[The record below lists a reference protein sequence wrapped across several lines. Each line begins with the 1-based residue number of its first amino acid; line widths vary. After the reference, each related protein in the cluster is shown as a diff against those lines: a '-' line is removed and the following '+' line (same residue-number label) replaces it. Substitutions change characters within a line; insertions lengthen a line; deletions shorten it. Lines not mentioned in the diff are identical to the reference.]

1 MRALLALS
9 ATAVLMLAT
18 SVTSVEAGWNPDKKQ
33 GEVQRALDTITAFK
47 KLDPTLDKF
56 FKNAYGYAVFPSI
69 GKGGFIVGGAHGKGI
84 VFNNAG
90 AVVGKVSMSQGTFGA
105 QIGGQ
110 KYSEVI
116 FFGTKEAFE
125 KFTQNK
131 LEFAAQAT
139 AVAATAGAG
148 KNANYSNG
156 VAIFSRHKAGL
167 MAEAVIGG
175 QQFEFT
181 PVKKK

>member
-1 MRALLALS
+1 MRALFALS
-9 ATAVLMLAT
+9 AVAILMF
-18 SVTSVEAGWNPDKKQ
+18 VTSAMPVNAGWDPDKKG
-33 GEVQRALDTITAFK
+33 GEVQRARDTITAFK
-47 KLDPTLDKF
+47 KRDASLDKF

-69 GKGGFIVGGAHGKGI
+69 GKGGFIVGGAHGNGI

-90 AVVGKVSMSQGTFGA
+90 TVVGKVSMSQGTIGA

-110 KYSEVI
+110 KFSEII
-116 FFGTKEAFE
+116 FLGTKEAFE

-131 LEFAAQAT
+131 VEFAAQAT

-156 VAIFSRHKAGL
+156 VAIFSMHRAGF

>member
-105 QIGGQ
+105 QIG
-110 KYSEVI
+110 
-116 FFGTKEAFE
+116 
-125 KFTQNK
+125 
-131 LEFAAQAT
+131 AAGPCA
-139 AVAATAGAG
+139 
-148 KNANYSNG
+148 
-156 VAIFSRHKAGL
+156 RR
-167 MAEAVIGG
+167 
-175 QQFEFT
+175 
-181 PVKKK
+181 

>member
-1 MRALLALS
+1 M
-9 ATAVLMLAT
+9 
-18 SVTSVEAGWNPDKKQ
+18 
-33 GEVQRALDTITAFK
+33 
-47 KLDPTLDKF
+47 
-56 FKNAYGYAVFPSI
+56 YAIRS
-69 GKGGFIVGGAHGKGI
+69 
-84 VFNNAG
+84 
-90 AVVGKVSMSQGTFGA
+90 
-105 QIGGQ
+105 
-110 KYSEVI
+110 YYE
-116 FFGTKEAFE
+116 
-125 KFTQNK
+125 FTQNR

-156 VAIFSRHKAGL
+156 VAIFSMHRAGL

>member
-9 ATAVLMLAT
+9 AMTVVML
-18 SVTSVEAGWNPDKKQ
+18 VTSVMPANAGWEPGKKQ
-33 GEVQRALDTITAFK
+33 GEVQRAQDTIAAFK
-47 KLDPTLDKF
+47 KLDPSLDKF
-56 FKNAYGYAVFPSI
+56 FKKAYAYAVFPSI
-69 GKGGFIVGGAHGKGI
+69 KKGGFIFGGAGGKGI

-90 AVVGKVSMSQGTFGA
+90 AIVGKVTVSQFTAGA

-125 KFTQNK
+125 KLTQNK

-156 VAIFSRHKAGL
+156 VAIFSMHKAGF

-181 PVKKK
+181 PATKK